1 MEKIFIK
8 RFFTVALCLFF
19 TGLVPAGLMAQET
32 YPLTGKITDD
42 VGEALPGVAIL
53 VEGTGTGTVTNI
65 NGEYSINVSAD
76 QSLVLSFIG
85 FRTITV
91 PVNGKSQLDV
101 SMEVDVAELEEIV
114 VIGYGTQKRSHLT
127 GSVSKVTNEKLD
139 QIPLARVDDALVGQV
154 AGVNIQMTNPAAG
167 EAPTIRVRG
176 QGSISFNSNPLIV
189 VDGIAVGT
197 DTDFLSS
204 LDMNDVESMEVL
216 KDAASSAIYGSRG
229 ANGIILITTKQGEEG
244 PTQFSYNGYV
254 GSKSVPSNDVLLSVN
269 DWANIVRANNNG
281 ELTDRMRYIQ
291 QLGTNTDWEEVMMDG
306 GLIQSHALSARGGTK
321 NTKFRASLSYLDD
334 EGVLLT
340 DNFEKINFRLNL
352 DTKVN
357 DKIEFGVMLNP
368 SHTEQRRF
376 PIGVHDAIRQSPWLP
391 LYIDENNIQFVNRF
405 RENGR
410 WADVQVGDYAMERMF
425 DDFDLVNG
433 VPDPNGGGVDISTT
447 NNQSA
452 LAKVLERDRRR
463 FQTKVFANT
472 YVKLNIADGIFFKQT
487 FGGDFRFTRN
497 TDWTGTQATRKGAS
511 DSESRRTS
519 GVEFHTVTES
529 TLNFNRDLGVHSINA
544 VAGFAYERW
553 DFESSQLIA
562 SGFDFDNIET
572 IPAANVVGGQ
582 SEEAEEILVSYLG
595 RVNYAYKDKY
605 LLSLSART
613 DGSSKFGPDEKFG
626 FFPAASVGWNLTE
639 EDFMPDS
646 KVLSDLKLRAS
657 YGVSGSNAGIGEYAH
672 LGLVS
677 PVGTVLDGG
686 VATGYNL
693 SNIANQ
699 ELRWER
705 LIEFNPGIDMSFL
718 EGRISVSADYYKR
731 VSEDLLL
738 DLPIPSVTGFRTAL
752 VNRGEVENEG
762 VELELSTQNYST
774 RDFSWSTS
782 AIVTYNQNRLTN
794 FAGASGTISVVDPKR
809 PAEWIALEGEPIS
822 SFYGYVVEREIDP
835 EFINDPFY
843 PINGQSQDVYVK
855 DLNGDGEI
863 DGNDRTIL
871 GSPYPD
877 VIWSVNNNFTYKG
890 FDLTFMFQGSHGAEV
905 RNIDSQYLQNEF
917 SGLQDFTSDFQD
929 ADRVQQRIFT
939 DEDIMDASYVALRNV
954 NLGYRLPK
962 DIVERAGFRSARVYV
977 GAQNLL
983 YIMSDD
989 YEGYN
994 PEGIN
999 QGQNNPLTFGYQRG
1013 AAPIFRTFSVGVN
1026 LEF

>member
-1 MEKIFIK
+1 MKKIFIK
-8 RFFTVALCLFF
+8 RFFTVVLCLLF
-19 TGLVPAGLMAQET
+19 TGLVSGELMAQET
-32 YPLTGKITDD
+32 YQLTGKVTDD
-42 VGEALPGVAIL
+42 VGEALPGVAVL

-65 NGEYSINVSAD
+65 NGVYTVNVRAD
-76 QSLVLSFIG
+76 QSLVFSFIG
-85 FRTITV
+85 FRTVTV

-197 DTDFLSS
+197 DADFLSS

-254 GSKSVPSNDVLLSVN
+254 GSKSVPGNDVLTSVN
-269 DWANIVRANNNG
+269 DWANTVRANNNG

-306 GLIQSHALSARGGTK
+306 GMIQSHALSARGGTK

-391 LYIDENNIQFVNRF
+391 LYIDENNIRFVNRF

-410 WADVQVGDYAMERMF
+410 WADVQIGDYAMERMF
-425 DDFDLVNG
+425 DGFDLVNG
-433 VPDPNGGGVDISTT
+433 VPNPNDEGVDISTT

-497 TDWTGTQATRKGAS
+497 TDWTSTQATRKGAS

-529 TLNFNRDLGVHSINA
+529 TLNFNRDLGAHSINA

-553 DFESSQLIA
+553 DFESTRLIA

-626 FFPAASVGWNLTE
+626 FFPAASIGWNLTE

-646 KVLSDLKLRAS
+646 KVLSDLKLRVS

-686 VATGYNL
+686 ISTGYNL

-705 LIEFNPGIDMSFL
+705 LIEFNPGIDMSLL

-774 RDFSWSTS
+774 QDFSWSTS
-782 AIVTYNQNRLTN
+782 AIVTYNQNRLTD
-794 FAGASGTISVVDPKR
+794 FAGANGTISVVDSKR

-835 EFINDPFY
+835 QFINDPFY

-855 DLNGDGEI
+855 DLNGDGQI

-905 RNIDSQYLQNEF
+905 RNIDSQYIQNEF
-917 SGLQDFTSDFQD
+917 RPEQDFNSNFPD
-929 ADRVQQRIFT
+929 ADRVRQRIFT

-1013 AAPIFRTFSVGVN
+1013 AAPIFRTLSVGVN